1 MSVYQRYG
9 KRILDIIGAVIL
21 IVLTLPLQA
30 VIILLLLVMQRGQV
44 FFFQYR
50 PGRYA
55 QLFMIYKF
63 KTMTDLKDKNGEL
76 LPDNERITWLGRW
89 LRKTSLDEL
98 PQLYNVLYGQ
108 MSLIGPRPLLAAYL
122 PHYNVRQQLR
132 HQVRPGITGW
142 AQINGR
148 NALDWQTRLEMDAWY
163 AENISLKL
171 DIYILCRTLQLVFW
185 TTGIYSDANKEE
197 VVPFVQHSVSSNHF
211 SEQ

>member
-1 MSVYQRYG
+1 MKIYQRYG

-21 IVLTLPLQA
+21 IVLTLPLQV
-30 VIILLLLVMQRGQV
+30 VIILLLMVLQRGQV

-50 PGRYA
+50 PGKYA
-55 QLFMIYKF
+55 RLFLIYKF
-63 KTMTDLKDKNGEL
+63 KTMADLKNAKGEL
-76 LPDNERITWLGRW
+76 LPDSERITWLGRW

-108 MSLIGPRPLLAAYL
+108 MSLIGPRPLLVDYL
-122 PHYNVRQQLR
+122 PYYTLRQRLR

-142 AQINGR
+142 AQIHGR
-148 NALDWQTRLEMDAWY
+148 NAVDWQMRLEMDAWY

-171 DIYILCRTLQLVFW
+171 DLYIFCRTLQLIFR
-185 TTGIYSDANKEE
+185 TTGIYSDKNKEA
-197 VVPFVQHSVSSNHF
+197 VVPFVQSSAINNHF